1 MKVVRNEKLEVW
13 RAIETVCKS
22 KTNVWDCFFG
32 SGSQFSLSVKLPRTG
47 HEVGSMKL
55 EVRSNESCPK
65 RKVRGIACDRN
76 CVQIENE
83 RVGSFLGFSLV

>member
-1 MKVVRNEKLEVW
+1 MQIENERVG
-13 RAIETVCKS
+13 S
-22 KTNVWDCFFG
+22 FFG
-32 SGSQFSLSVKLPRTG
+32 SGFQFSLTVKLPRTG

-83 RVGSFLGFSLV
+83 RVGSFLGQDFSLV